1 MKKAISLLFAFLF
14 IFTHA
19 KALEFYSHGDREQ
32 PRIAITVDD
41 CYDKQIMQGF
51 LELAK
56 KYDAK
61 LTFFVIGR
69 TLHGD
74 DDEALYYQL
83 LRDGHEIG
91 NHSNN
96 HKDMRDWDARRIAEE
111 LKAFQTRLDKVLGF
125 RYQPNLLRF
134 PYGKGSV
141 APGLANYNK
150 GAEQAGYAHII
161 HWDVVLDS
169 KEKMLERI
177 QKGSIVLLHAN
188 KQDLQVL
195 GELLEE
201 LSRRYTLVTV
211 SDLLGLPAVEFDLE

>member
-1 MKKAISLLFAFLF
+1 MKKAISLLFLCLFLL
-14 IFTHA
+14 TSA
-19 KALEFYSHGDREQ
+19 QALEFYSHGDREE

-51 LELAK
+51 LSLAK
-56 KYDAK
+56 NYDAK

-83 LRDGHEIG
+83 LDEGHEIG

-96 HKDMRDWDARRIAEE
+96 HKDMQNWDVRRIAEE
-111 LKAFQTRLDKVLGF
+111 LKAFQKRLDKVLGF

-134 PYGKGSV
+134 PYGKGCI

-150 GAEQAGYAHII
+150 AAEQAGYGHIV
-161 HWDVVLDS
+161 HWDLVLDS

-177 QKGSIVLLHAN
+177 QNGSIVLLHAN
-188 KQDLQVL
+188 KQDLQIFGDML
-195 GELLEE
+195 GEL
-201 LSRRYTLVTV
+201 SQRFSLVTV
-211 SDLLGLPAVEFDLE
+211 SDLLGLDAVDYERE